1 MRLGNEQVRGLLL
14 AHGARE
20 GSQSGMVRFPRRM
33 VQEALAGTPPED
45 FPIPERVVLVPIDM
59 NANGGCVR
67 PVTMA
72 FVAGTEP
79 KETCGPARYAPGVS
93 PPRTDPPLLPT
104 PSAPAPAMPSPAS
117 PQAPQS

>member
-1 MRLGNEQVRGLLL
+1 M
-14 AHGARE
+14 
-20 GSQSGMVRFPRRM
+20 
-33 VQEALAGTPPED
+33 QEALAGTPPED
-45 FPIPERVVLVPIDM
+45 FPIPERVVLVPIDL
-59 NANGGCVR
+59 NASGGCVR

-93 PPRTDPPLLPT
+93 PPRADPPRADPPPLPT